1 MKKLNILLTIFS
13 IFLIHY
19 FEGFK
24 NIYKILNRD
33 YESRMERTHGYCNKE
48 SFGFYND
55 MVKKYQINKYQVIQQ
70 NYEMYPLLRGFFYE
84 KELRKDK
91 KFILILN
98 YPDSKLP
105 NLIEVEG
112 VKIGLNEIKLLE
124 KKKNCYLYI
133 FKK

>member
-1 MKKLNILLTIFS
+1 
-13 IFLIHY
+13 
-19 FEGFK
+19 
-24 NIYKILNRD
+24 
-33 YESRMERTHGYCNKE
+33 MERTHGYCNKE

-124 KKKNCYLYI
+124 KKNCYLYI